1 MRRLKET
8 LEFDLLLEEISKFS
22 LSEAGRRGCLEL
34 KPLRDINEVKDEL
47 ERLKEVD
54 SIIEDIPL
62 FSGLDWIPDF
72 LVSDVLEPGHL
83 LKISKLLEY
92 TEELLEYLKKRDVLQ
107 FLRVALIPLPDLK
120 NEIINCID
128 DEGGIKED
136 ATPELKRLF
145 NESRKLEGKI
155 KQVVERFLVEH
166 GDVLQEKIITQRS
179 GRNVV
184 PVKKGFVS
192 GIDGV
197 VVDISRSGETAFVE
211 PMEAVYLNNKL
222 AETRIEIEREK
233 HRILIHLTSIV
244 KSHRKE
250 ILSNFHT
257 VLYLDTIVARLRF
270 MRKYGGI
277 LPEIREK
284 RVAFSLRKIS
294 HPLLVLKGFA
304 VPQDISLGEDFKTLV
319 VSGPN
324 AGGKTVLLKTIGIA
338 ILSFFHGIPILAE
351 EGSYIGNIK
360 NLFAVIEDEQSIEE
374 GLSSFTSHL
383 IRLKEVLNNAGEGD
397 VVLVD
402 EIGGGTDPVEGS
414 ALAMAV
420 LEELLRRGC
429 LTIATTHLSGLKFFV
444 QNIEGMV
451 NGAMEFKDGPTYRLI
466 VGLPGVSMAIE
477 TAKLVGIPTEILDR
491 AEEYMNKEELQ
502 VNKLLS
508 EYHSRLS
515 TIKELEGK
523 LIEREKE
530 IERIKSE
537 YEARL
542 KDVKKERKE
551 LLKRAKQEA
560 EEIVKEARSLVERT
574 IKEIREKNAS
584 RESIKKY
591 KEDFESAL
599 ERLKEEEVAQTA
611 PEVEDKHEITI
622 QRIEPLEK
630 LDIDVRGLYRDDAV
644 EQVDRFIDRAYLHGI
659 STVYVIHG
667 KGGGVLRSAIRDF
680 LSHDKRVKNF
690 YSAPPEEGGSGV
702 TIVEIK

>member
-1 MRRLKET
+1 MKRLKET
-8 LEFDLLLEEISKFS
+8 LEFDSLLEEVARFS
-22 LSEAGRRGCLEL
+22 LSEAGKRGCLEL
-34 KPLRDINEVKDEL
+34 KPLRDINEVKDEF

-54 SIIEDIPL
+54 SVAEDIPL

-72 LVSDVLEPGHL
+72 LTSEVLEPGHL
-83 LKISKLLEY
+83 LKIARLLEY
-92 TEELLEYLKKRDVLQ
+92 TEELLEYLKKKDVLP
-107 FLRVALIPLPDLK
+107 FLKVALLPLLDLK
-120 NEIINCID
+120 SEIMECID
-128 DEGGIKED
+128 DEGAIKED

-145 NESRKLEGKI
+145 NESRLIEGKI
-155 KQVVERFLVEH
+155 KQVVERFLEEH
-166 GDVLQEKIITQRS
+166 GDVLQEKIITQRL

-184 PVKKGFVS
+184 PVKKGFAS

-197 VVDISRSGETAFVE
+197 VVDISRSGETAFIE
-211 PMEAVYLNNKL
+211 PMEAVYLNNRL
-222 AETRIEIEREK
+222 TETRIEIEREK

-244 KSHRKE
+244 KSHRE
-250 ILSNFHT
+250 AILSNFHT

-270 MRKYGGI
+270 MKKYGGI
-277 LPEIREK
+277 LPEILNEK
-284 RVAFSLRKIS
+284 VAFSFKKIR

-304 VPQDISLGEDFKTLV
+304 VPQDISLGEDFKTIV

-324 AGGKTVLLKTIGIA
+324 AGGKTVLLKTVGLA
-338 ILSFFHGIPILAE
+338 ILSSFHGIPILAE

-383 IRLKEVLNNAGEGD
+383 IRLKEVLKNAGEGD

-444 QNIEGMV
+444 QNIDGMV

-477 TAKLVGIPTEILDR
+477 TAKLVGIPMEILDR
-491 AEEYMNKEELQ
+491 AEEYVNKEELQ

-508 EYHSRLS
+508 EYHNRLS

-523 LIEREKE
+523 LVEKERE

-551 LLKRAKQEA
+551 LLRRAKQEA
-560 EEIVKEARSLVERT
+560 EDIIREARSLVERT

-584 RESIKKY
+584 KESIRKY
-591 KEDFESAL
+591 KEDFEDAL
-599 ERLKEEEVAQTA
+599 ERFEAEEVVPAV
-611 PEVEDKHEITI
+611 PEIEDKPEGIV
-622 QRIEPLEK
+622 QRIEPVEK

-644 EQVDRFIDRAYLHGI
+644 EQVDRFIDRAYLQGV
-659 STVYVIHG
+659 SKVYIIHG
-667 KGGGVLRSAIRDF
+667 KGSGILRSAIRDF
-680 LSHDKRVKNF
+680 LSRDKRVRDF

-702 TIVEIK
+702 TIVEIE